1 MIRPSELPP
10 DPQFTEA
17 TIDRTAGTALPLNLL
32 RAGDR
37 GVIVGLQA
45 TGDAAHRLQEIGLC
59 KGREI
64 RVFRPGNPCIVHVGG
79 SKLCLRAD
87 HVQIL
92 VEPIKPAVVGAGGH
106 RHRHRRRH
114 GGGCAD

>member
-1 MIRPSELPP
+1 MIRPSERPS
-10 DPQFTEA
+10 DPQLMEPA
-17 TIDRTAGTALPLNLL
+17 RVRTAGEPLPLNLL

-37 GVIVGLQA
+37 GIIVGLQA
-45 TGDAAHRLQEIGLC
+45 NGDAAHRLQEIGLC

-64 RVFRPGNPCIVHVGG
+64 RVFRPGNPCVVHVGG

-92 VEPIKPAVVGAGGH
+92 VEPIDPGVVPVGGR
-106 RHRHRRRH
+106 RHRHRRGH
-114 GGGCAD
+114 CGGRND